1 MGIFLSLL
9 FAYDIISALE
19 TFININY
26 IFMIV
31 DTWGQMLTNSFQGLW
46 TGIIMFIP
54 SLIVALVILFIGWA
68 IGALVSKA
76 IEKFMQI
83 IKFDDA
89 LKRAGF
95 ENIVKRAGL
104 NLNSGLFIGSLIKY
118 FIVVVFLIASFDILG
133 LNQVT
138 AFLQQIV
145 LGYLPQLIIAILIL
159 LVGAVVGDAM
169 HRVVVASSKTA
180 GITSANF
187 LGSVTRWGIWVFA
200 ILVALSQMGIAGAFI
215 QTLFTGFVVA
225 VSLALGLAFGLGG
238 QEPAKRTIE
247 RIQEELKHRN

>member
-1 MGIFLSLL
+1 
-9 FAYDIISALE
+9 
-19 TFININY
+19 
-26 IFMIV
+26 
-31 DTWGQMLTNSFQGLW
+31 
-46 TGIIMFIP
+46 
-54 SLIVALVILFIGWA
+54 
-68 IGALVSKA
+68 
-76 IEKFMQI
+76 MQI

>member
-1 MGIFLSLL
+1 
-9 FAYDIISALE
+9 
-19 TFININY
+19 
-26 IFMIV
+26 MIV

-118 FIVVVFLIASFDILG
+118 FIV
-133 LNQVT
+133 
-138 AFLQQIV
+138 
-145 LGYLPQLIIAILIL
+145 
-159 LVGAVVGDAM
+159 
-169 HRVVVASSKTA
+169 
-180 GITSANF
+180 
-187 LGSVTRWGIWVFA
+187 
-200 ILVALSQMGIAGAFI
+200 
-215 QTLFTGFVVA
+215 
-225 VSLALGLAFGLGG
+225 
-238 QEPAKRTIE
+238 
-247 RIQEELKHRN
+247 

>member
-1 MGIFLSLL
+1 
-9 FAYDIISALE
+9 
-19 TFININY
+19 
-26 IFMIV
+26 
-31 DTWGQMLTNSFQGLW
+31 
-46 TGIIMFIP
+46 
-54 SLIVALVILFIGWA
+54 
-68 IGALVSKA
+68 
-76 IEKFMQI
+76 
-83 IKFDDA
+83 
-89 LKRAGF
+89 
-95 ENIVKRAGL
+95 
-104 NLNSGLFIGSLIKY
+104 
-118 FIVVVFLIASFDILG
+118 
-133 LNQVT
+133 
-138 AFLQQIV
+138 
-145 LGYLPQLIIAILIL
+145 
-159 LVGAVVGDAM
+159 M